1 MKMDLA
7 AALELQR
14 LSKGTGGRNSSGY
27 QSTGKRKIVYYERA
41 EQAEVIVWS
50 LHTVING
57 IRVGDYLT
65 HVPNEGKRGPQARK
79 DFVELGGRSGYPD
92 LILDVPTP
100 RYPGLRIEMK
110 APKDKQSYVTES
122 QKECHAML
130 RAMGY
135 RVEVCYGAEEAKT
148 VIRDY
153 LSCFDRHI

>member
-14 LSKGTGGRNSSGY
+14 LSKGAGGRNSSGY
-27 QSTGKRKIVYYERA
+27 QNTGKPKVMRERA
-41 EQAEVIVWS
+41 EQVEVIVWS
-50 LHTVING
+50 EHTVING

-79 DFVELGGRSGYPD
+79 DFIELGGRSGYPD

-110 APKDKQSYVTES
+110 AGPVKES
-122 QKECHAML
+122 RVSANQKGWHKKL

-135 RVEVCYGAEEAKT
+135 RVEVCWTADEAKA
-148 VIRDY
+148 VISDY
-153 LSCFDRHI
+153 MSDLNGFS